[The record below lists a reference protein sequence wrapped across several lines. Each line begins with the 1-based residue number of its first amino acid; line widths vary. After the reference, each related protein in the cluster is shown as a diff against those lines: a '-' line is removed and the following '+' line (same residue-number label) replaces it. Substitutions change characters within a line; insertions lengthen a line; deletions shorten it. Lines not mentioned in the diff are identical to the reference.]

1 MNFRLITTA
10 VLSLVTISATA
21 HAGLIILNSQPGLSN
36 SLTPATVAITPHPAW
51 QPNNPANPWNST
63 DKPAVWIS
71 YAGTGYGDP
80 NFQPYN
86 GTTPVV
92 SIFQSFTSAAGFL
105 MLNVWADDTSQV
117 LLDGVSVFSAVFS
130 QDVCSGQP
138 IGCRPADFGVV
149 STAFEGGTHEL
160 EFRLFQVGT
169 GTNST
174 SNPFG
179 LLFTGGAFAPL
190 DPSVVTATPEPGTFG
205 LGASIL
211 IVASGMKRWSRH
223 REDRRTGR
231 SSS

>member
-1 MNFRLITTA
+1 MNLKLITMA
-10 VLSLVTISATA
+10 VLSLVTLSARA
-21 HAGLIILNSQPGLSN
+21 HAGLIILNSQPGMSN

-63 DKPAVWIS
+63 DTPAVWIS
-71 YAGTGYGDP
+71 YALTGYGDP

-92 SIFQSFTSAAGFL
+92 SIFQTFTSDTGFL
-105 MLNVWADDTSQV
+105 TLNVWADDTSQV
-117 LLDGVSVFSAVFS
+117 LLDGVSVFSPVFT

-149 STAFEGGTHEL
+149 STPFETGTHEL

-169 GTNST
+169 GSNST

-179 LLFTGGAFAPL
+179 LLFTGGAFSLA
-190 DPSVVTATPEPGTFG
+190 DPTVITATPEPGTFAV
-205 LGASIL
+205 GASIL
-211 IVASGMKRWSRH
+211 MVAFGMKRWQRR
-223 REDRRTGR
+223 REERRAAKP
-231 SSS
+231 